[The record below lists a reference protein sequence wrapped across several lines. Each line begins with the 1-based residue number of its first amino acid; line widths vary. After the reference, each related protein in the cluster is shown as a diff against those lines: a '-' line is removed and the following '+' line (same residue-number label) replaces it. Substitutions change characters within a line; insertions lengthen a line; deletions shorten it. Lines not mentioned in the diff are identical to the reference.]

1 MIEVE
6 ICASTIRDVAI
17 AMEAGAGRV
26 ELCSVW
32 SVGGITPNVV
42 VVEAAASMGMSV
54 RALIRP
60 REGSFVHS
68 PSERS
73 WAAEEAKVMLDCGA
87 ERVVVGGLDSNGGLD
102 EAYLETLVEAVGAES
117 LVWHRAIDASES
129 PEQDIDTLLD
139 WGVTSI
145 LSSGGAIRAVD
156 GLARI
161 ESVVAKGMKVVAGG
175 GGSPRKT
182 FLNWL
187 RLALKRCMPRAAF
200 QLRVQFHRCLT
211 PPFTRWTTTRF
222 VIWWKPSKRPILL
235 CHDAILVDNDGCFH
249 ELSWLSLR

>member
-175 GGSPRKT
+175 GVRPEDVPQLVASGVEAVHASCRVPTSGPISPLFDTTVHSVDYDKVCD
-182 FLNWL
+182 LVEAVEEANS
-187 RLALKRCMPRAAF
+187 AL
-200 QLRVQFHRCLT
+200 
-211 PPFTRWTTTRF
+211 
-222 VIWWKPSKRPILL
+222 S
-235 CHDAILVDNDGCFH
+235 
-249 ELSWLSLR
+249 

>member
-6 ICASTIRDVAI
+6 ICASTIRDVAV

-42 VVEAAASMGMSV
+42 VVEAAASMGMPV

-68 PSERS
+68 SSERS
-73 WAAEEAKVMLDCGA
+73 WAAEAKVMMDCGV
-87 ERVVVGGLDSNGGLD
+87 ECVVVGGLDSNGALD
-102 EAYLETLVEAVGAES
+102 ALYLETLVEAVGAES
-117 LVWHRAIDASES
+117 LVWHRAIDASET
-129 PEQDIDTLLD
+129 PKQDVDTLLKFGD
-139 WGVTSI
+139 TSI

-161 ESVVAKGMKVVAGG
+161 ESMVAKGMQVVAGG
-175 GGSPRKT
+175 GVRPEDVP
-182 FLNWL
+182 
-187 RLALKRCMPRAAF
+187 RLAAAGVEAVHASC
-200 QLRVQFHRCLT
+200 RVPTSGPTSPLFD
-211 PPFTRWTTTRF
+211 TT
-222 VIWWKPSKRPILL
+222 VHGVDYDKV
-235 CHDAILVDNDGCFH
+235 CDLVDAV
-249 ELSWLSLR
+249 ESLNVDAS

>member
-1 MIEVE
+1 MDSLSWEVFGFDPSRGLESPSTWEVHFELSRIKELAVMIEVE

-102 EAYLETLVEAVGAES
+102 EAYLETLVEAVGADVPQ
-117 LVWHRAIDASES
+117 LVASGVEAVHASCRVPTSGPIS
-129 PEQDIDTLLD
+129 PLFDTTVHSVDYDKVCDL
-139 WGVTSI
+139 VEAVEEANSA
-145 LSSGGAIRAVD
+145 LS
-156 GLARI
+156 
-161 ESVVAKGMKVVAGG
+161 
-175 GGSPRKT
+175 
-182 FLNWL
+182 
-187 RLALKRCMPRAAF
+187 
-200 QLRVQFHRCLT
+200 
-211 PPFTRWTTTRF
+211 
-222 VIWWKPSKRPILL
+222 
-235 CHDAILVDNDGCFH
+235 
-249 ELSWLSLR
+249 